1 MTVAEKVIAALADL
15 PDDQQTVVLDFVE
28 ALKQR
33 RQTALAKS
41 SGTGIDSP
49 TPIWEKLL
57 TIAQQILDPDWQT
70 LPTDLSLNF
79 DTYQTHTAPLE
90 S

>member
-15 PDDQQTVVLDFVE
+15 PDEQQTAVLDFVE
-28 ALKQR
+28 ALKQK
-33 RQTALAKS
+33 RQNEIIS
-41 SGTGIDSP
+41 Q
-49 TPIWEKLL
+49 TPIWEQLL
-57 TIAQQILDPDWQT
+57 TIAQQIPDQDWQT

-79 DTYQTHTAPLE
+79 DSYQTHAAPLE

>member
-28 ALKQR
+28 ALKQNR
-33 RQTALAKS
+33 PKP
-41 SGTGIDSP
+41 IDSS

-57 TIAQQILDPDWQT
+57 TISHQIPDPDWQT
-70 LPTDLSLNF
+70 LPVDLSLNF
-79 DTYQTHTAPLE
+79 DTYQTHSLKLE
-90 S
+90 P

>member
-15 PDDQQTVVLDFVE
+15 PDDQQTAVLDFVE
-28 ALKQR
+28 ALKQK
-33 RQTALAKS
+33 RQNE
-41 SGTGIDSP
+41 IISP

-57 TIAQQILDPDWQT
+57 TIAQQIPDQDWQT

-79 DTYQTHTAPLE
+79 DSYQTHAAPLE

>member
-28 ALKQR
+28 ALKQK
-33 RQTALAKS
+33 RQTP
-41 SGTGIDSP
+41 IDP
-49 TPIWEKLL
+49 QTPIWEKLL
-57 TIAQQILDPDWQT
+57 TIAQQIPDPDWQT

-79 DTYQTHTAPLE
+79 DSYQTHTEPIE
-90 S
+90 P